1 MSLLRRIERAL
12 ASREGRASAVEVAEA
27 QASGAG
33 GEVVFG
39 TGARE
44 AVGGAGV
51 GAEGA
56 AKARGGEEAVGVG
69 GAGGGGMALG
79 TGRAVEPG
87 GARTAAERWIDPRVS
102 GVYVLWSHRPKPAV
116 RGAKTRGAPVQQAA
130 MNVGGFGHVDRD
142 MSRGV
147 DVAVGGTA
155 VAVAMEA
162 RAGSEG
168 VEVGSRGVV
177 ARGFVREVTRWPLAG
192 ARPPLLAGRAFVL
205 PGAEAWRA
213 ARPWLV
219 AHGREDMLEGSL
231 FLDVEAT
238 GLGHA
243 AGTVAFVVG
252 LARVA
257 GACVEVEQWTLS
269 RLSAEAAMLAEI
281 AGRIAGG
288 PLVTFNGA
296 SFDLPLLRGRLRRC
310 GLDPAAL
317 AGPHLDLLP
326 IARRLWRGRAPD
338 CRLATLERV
347 ELGAHRV
354 GDIPGHAI
362 PAVFWEVLQRPDC
375 PQARAALG
383 KVCAHNVVDIL
394 AMPALARAMAAT
406 LTAPTDLD
414 LALRTAEHLTA
425 LGRRPAALAAIEP
438 WIEPLIAGPV
448 AVDAVAALREGR
460 ALRLAAS
467 LLRREGLRE
476 RAAVVREAARRRA
489 AEPNAGRGAA
499 VRADARG
506 PVS

>member
-1 MSLLRRIERAL
+1 M
-12 ASREGRASAVEVAEA
+12 EA
-27 QASGAG
+27 
-33 GEVVFG
+33 
-39 TGARE
+39 R
-44 AVGGAGV
+44 AVGGGV
-51 GAEGA
+51 
-56 AKARGGEEAVGVG
+56 EAVSRDRLPVKGAGAVVVG
-69 GAGGGGMALG
+69 G
-79 TGRAVEPG
+79 
-87 GARTAAERWIDPRVS
+87 S
-102 GVYVLWSHRPKPAV
+102 GI
-116 RGAKTRGAPVQQAA
+116 QA
-130 MNVGGFGHVDRD
+130 
-142 MSRGV
+142 
-147 DVAVGGTA
+147 
-155 VAVAMEA
+155 
-162 RAGSEG
+162 AGSEG
-168 VEVGSRGVV
+168 VEVGSRGVG

-257 GACVEVEQWTLS
+257 GTCVEVEQWTLS

-362 PAVFWEVLQRPDC
+362 PAVFWDVLQRPDC

-425 LGRRPAALAAIEP
+425 IGRRPAALAAIEP

-448 AVDAVAALREGR
+448 AVDAVGALREGR

-489 AEPNAGRGAA
+489 AEPDAGRGAA
-499 VRADARG
+499 VRG
-506 PVS
+506 